1 MVVLCLFKIVVILL
15 LLLVTARPLQTLV
28 TEFLGVLS
36 EVELLIGQVLILF
49 VNFGAVLE
57 VFLIALAA
65 IN

>member
-57 VFLIALAA
+57 VFIIALAA